1 MLPPA
6 YRSLFTIW
14 GGFLQTSASMKKRDL
29 GMLFRSVVGGAL
41 MGLANLV
48 PGVSGGTMLLASGVY
63 PQFISG
69 VAEVVTFRFRAATLL
84 LLACVVGAAAA
95 AIVGLAGV
103 VSELVIH
110 QRWIMYSLFLGL
122 TLGGVPVL
130 WRMIKPADSVA
141 VFCALGGIAVMAAVS
156 LVEPAASADSGGA
169 AYAILFI
176 AGLVAGAAM
185 ILPGIS
191 GSYLLLILG
200 QYVTI
205 LSAISA
211 ARQAV
216 GARDIA
222 ALLETMHVIV
232 PVGLGVLV
240 GVVGVSNLIK
250 ILLARLKRP
259 TLGVL
264 LGLLL
269 GAGIGLWPF
278 VHAVPPQVGS
288 AFRGD
293 RVVAIDGQLVL
304 QRTGRVI
311 ESKHWP
317 TERFTPTV
325 MQVGG
330 AAGLLL
336 AGLLISLLIGRLGAN
351 TDSE

>member
-1 MLPPA
+1 
-6 YRSLFTIW
+6 
-14 GGFLQTSASMKKRDL
+14 LQTSESANTRHL
-29 GMLFRSVVGGAL
+29 GTLLRGVVGGAL

-84 LLACVVGAAAA
+84 LLACVVGAGAV
-95 AIVGLAGV
+95 AIVGLAGMVSDLV
-103 VSELVIH
+103 VH

-130 WRMIKPADSVA
+130 WRMIKPADAVA
-141 VFCALGGIAVMAAVS
+141 VFCALAGIAVMAAIA
-156 LVEPAASADSGGA
+156 LVEPAGSVDGVRA
-169 AYAILFI
+169 AYAMLFI
-176 AGLVAGAAM
+176 AGLVAGSAM
-185 ILPGIS
+185 ILPGVS
-191 GSYLLLILG
+191 GSYLLLMLG

-211 ARQAV
+211 ARQAAA
-216 GARDIA
+216 ARDVA

-250 ILLARLKRP
+250 ILLVRLRRP

-288 AFRGD
+288 EFRGD
-293 RVVAIDGQLVL
+293 TVALAGGHLVME
-304 QRTGRVI
+304 RSGRPI

-317 TERFTPTV
+317 TERFSPTPV
-325 MQVGG
+325 QAGA
-330 AAGLLL
+330 AAGLVL
-336 AGLLISLLIGRLGAN
+336 AGFLISLAIGRLGGNA
-351 TDSE
+351 DSRETPS